1 MGLNLKHQT
10 PAELMARFREQY
22 RAAEG
27 DRALRMAAWL
37 KDAIDAGDVTEAQAR
52 QAFGPTWGQ
61 IKARMVQMRA
71 THRAAKT
78 ARGE

>member
-1 MGLNLKHQT
+1 MGLGLKHQT
-10 PAELMARFREQY
+10 PAELMDRFREHY
-22 RAAEG
+22 RGADG
-27 DRALRMAAWL
+27 TRALRMAAWL
-37 KDAIDAGDVTEAQAR
+37 TDAMDAGDVTEAQAR

-61 IKARMVQMRA
+61 VKARMVQMRV